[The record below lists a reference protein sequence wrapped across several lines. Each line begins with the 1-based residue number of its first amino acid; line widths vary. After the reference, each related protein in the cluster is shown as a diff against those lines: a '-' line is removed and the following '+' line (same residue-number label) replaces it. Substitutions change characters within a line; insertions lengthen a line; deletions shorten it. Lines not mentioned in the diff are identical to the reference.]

1 MAHPDPEPEPT
12 AATEAA
18 VAAEA
23 AQDNGDDGAAGAA
36 VESEDAAEPTPDPEK
51 AERTIERLMWSSA
64 WLTVLVGVFL
74 VVGIARSDSDYSAF
88 AWLGAVVA
96 FLGLLALAA
105 AYFACARKRLTLRTR
120 LLGPIDVFK
129 GSTVVMVIVVICG
142 LLVPTDNTPALAVLL
157 PWAVT
162 YRLYGLEKTE
172 APTP

>member
-96 FLGLLALAA
+96 FLGLL
-105 AYFACARKRLTLRTR
+105 
-120 LLGPIDVFK
+120 
-129 GSTVVMVIVVICG
+129 
-142 LLVPTDNTPALAVLL
+142 VPTDNTPALAVLL

-162 YRLYGLEKTE
+162 YWLYGLEKTE

>member
-1 MAHPDPEPEPT
+1 MAHPDPEP
-12 AATEAA
+12 AA
-18 VAAEA
+18 AAEA
-23 AQDNGDDGAAGAA
+23 AAEAEREDDR
-36 VESEDAAEPTPDPEK
+36 EDEAEPKPDPEQ
-51 AERTIERLMWSSA
+51 AQRTVDRLMWTSA

-74 VVGIARSDSDYSAF
+74 VVGIARSDSHYSVF

-96 FLGLLALAA
+96 MLGLLALAT

-120 LLGPIDVFK
+120 LRGPLDVFK
-129 GSTVVMVIVVICG
+129 ASTVVMVIVVICG

-162 YRLYGLEKTE
+162 YWLYGLEKTE

>member
-1 MAHPDPEPEPT
+1 MTRSDPEPEPT
-12 AATEAA
+12 AAADAA
-18 VAAEA
+18 VEAEA
-23 AQDNGDDGAAGAA
+23 ARDSGDSGATR
-36 VESEDAAEPTPDPEK
+36 ESADEAEPTPDPEK
-51 AERTIERLMWSSA
+51 AERTVERLMWSSA

-74 VVGIARSDSDYSAF
+74 VVGIARSDSDYSAY

-105 AYFACARKRLTLRTR
+105 TYFACARKRITLRTR
-120 LLGPIDVFK
+120 LRGPIDVFK

-162 YRLYGLEKTE
+162 YWLYGLEKTE